1 MQVIGQ
7 LNVALGADSFATGIA
22 ARGGVVILHNLSPY
36 ELQLEFNHSAERTAL
51 LFAWQQRKFD
61 FCGKQTDTI
70 SYSILTPLSS
80 QINPPSTIIIGEA
93 YAPGEPVPE
102 SLPNYDRLSN
112 VGNQTLPTAST
123 PALVNDGNAPNTE
136 IIEATP
142 SDQQASSWDFN
153 NDGSGF
159 LQVLSSGVLRNV
171 LAIIRGNLTQEAQV
185 TFGDPND
192 ITMTTI
198 HGTCDNAATAGQAS
212 SAVSAISALQVQMYD
227 GGLGTVRTVNMYE
240 GPTDPQTYITPN
252 EGDFWFD
259 G

>member
-36 ELQLEFNHSAERTAL
+36 ELQLIFNHDPERSAL

-61 FCGKQTDTI
+61 FCNKQTDSI

-123 PALVNDGNAPNTE
+123 PALVNDGNNPGAE

-142 SDQQASSWDFN
+142 SDQTESSWDFN

-159 LQVLSSGVLRNV
+159 LQVLSSGILRNV
-171 LAIIRGNLTQEAQV
+171 INIIRGNLVTDAQV
-185 TFGDPND
+185 TIGDPAD
-192 ITMTTI
+192 VTMLTV
-198 HGTCDNAATAGQAS
+198 HGTCDNASQAGQAT
-212 SAVSAISALQVQMYD
+212 SALTAIASLQIQMFD
-227 GGLGTVRTVNMYE
+227 GGLGTVRQVNMYE
-240 GPTDPQTYITPN
+240 GPIDPSTYITPN